1 MNKLIIGFR
10 IIFLTLLA
18 VAVPSATAEVIPLEP
33 FSSIYEGDGLRIGS
47 LSMSV
52 TYVQAY
58 SKTENRRATGFFYEH
73 EGEYFLITNRHVVL
87 DEKEE
92 EVFKADSITLK
103 LHTSK
108 KNIPEVGYLSVDLY
122 YGSSTP
128 IWLEHPEYR
137 NEADLVA
144 IPLGKESSL
153 DGFVISA
160 FDEKNFV
167 RKEDIIFVGEEV
179 IILGYPL
186 GFYDEY
192 HYFPIIRKGI
202 LASFYPVYFDE
213 KPYFYIDA
221 RLHSG
226 MSGSPVIFRPGELR
240 STIRGP
246 GKSGPDTGTVG
257 RIYLLGINSRRED
270 KRRKPTKYRV
280 VIEDYGPPVLVVN
293 VDPIDEKDEPLGL
306 NVVFYSEL
314 IEEIIEG
321 QK

>member
-1 MNKLIIGFR
+1 
-10 IIFLTLLA
+10 
-18 VAVPSATAEVIPLEP
+18 
-33 FSSIYEGDGLRIGS
+33 
-47 LSMSV
+47 MSV
-52 TYVQAY
+52 AYVQTY
-58 SKTENRRATGFFYEH
+58 SKTENRRATGFFFEY

-87 DEKEE
+87 DETAEK
-92 EVFKADSITLK
+92 VFKADSITLK

-108 KNIPEVGYLSVDLY
+108 KNIPEVGYLSIDLY
-122 YGSSTP
+122 DGNSTP
-128 IWLEHPEYR
+128 VWLEHPEYR
-137 NEADLVA
+137 GGADLVA

-160 FDEKNFV
+160 FNEKNFV
-167 RKEDIIFVGEEV
+167 RKEDVVYVGEEV

-202 LASFYPVYFDE
+202 LASFYPVYFDG

-240 STIRGP
+240 STIRAGT
-246 GKSGPDTGTVG
+246 DTSTVG

-270 KRRKPTKYRV
+270 KRSKSTKYHV
-280 VIEDYGPPVLVVN
+280 VIEDYNPAGFVVEAE
-293 VDPIDEKDEPLGL
+293 PRDEKDEPLGL

-314 IEEIIEG
+314 IEEIIG
-321 QK
+321 SR